1 MIRVR
6 KVLGILALV
15 ILAAA
20 AVLAVVLSHD
30 SACTAPAV
38 PTAGV
43 PTMKAIV
50 RSCYG
55 PAEVLALADVARP
68 APADDEVLV
77 QVRAAALNPLD
88 WHYMTGTP
96 YLMRLESGLGRPR
109 SERLGVD
116 FAGTVAAVGTKVTRF
131 RPGDEVYGSRMGAFA
146 EFVVL
151 KESGALA
158 AKPANFDF
166 AQAAGL
172 PVAALTALQALR
184 DKAQVQPGDRVLV
197 NGASGGVG
205 TYAVQIA
212 KSLGAEV
219 TGVCST
225 RNVEL
230 VRSLGADQVIDY
242 TQSDFTRG
250 TERYDAIIDA
260 VGNHA
265 LRDVRRALLPDGV
278 HVIIG
283 GPKDERWIGPLLRF
297 GAAPL
302 ASKFT
307 TQRHRVLLAA
317 MEPAD
322 LLVLNDLVAAGSITT
337 VVDRRYTLDELPDAM
352 RYLETRRARGKVVVD
367 VAP

>member
-6 KVLGILALV
+6 RVLGILALV

-20 AVLAVVLSHD
+20 GVLAAVVSHD
-30 SACTAPAV
+30 AACTAPAA
-38 PTAGV
+38 PPAGV

-50 RSCYG
+50 RGCYG
-55 PAEVLALADVARP
+55 SADVLALAEVARP
-68 APADDEVLV
+68 EPAEDEVLV

-96 YLMRLESGLGRPR
+96 YLMRLESGLGRPK

-116 FAGTVAAVGTKVTRF
+116 FAGTVAAVGAKVTRF

-146 EFVVL
+146 EFVVV

-158 AKPANFDF
+158 PKPSTLDF

-172 PVAALTALQALR
+172 PVAALTALQGLR
-184 DKAQVQPGDRVLV
+184 DKAQVQPGDTVLV

-230 VRSLGADQVIDY
+230 VRSLGADHVIDY
-242 TQSDFTRG
+242 TRTDFTRG

-297 GAAPL
+297 VAAPL
-302 ASKFT
+302 ASRFA
-307 TQRHRVLLAA
+307 TQRHSVLLAA
-317 MEPAD
+317 MKPAD
-322 LLVLNDLVAAGSITT
+322 LLVLNELAEAGSLAT
-337 VVDRRYTLDELPDAM
+337 VIDRRYTLEQVPEAIG
-352 RYLETRRARGKVVVD
+352 YLATRRARGKVVID

>member
-1 MIRVR
+1 
-6 KVLGILALV
+6 
-15 ILAAA
+15 
-20 AVLAVVLSHD
+20 
-30 SACTAPAV
+30 
-38 PTAGV
+38 
-43 PTMKAIV
+43 
-50 RSCYG
+50 
-55 PAEVLALADVARP
+55 
-68 APADDEVLV
+68 
-77 QVRAAALNPLD
+77 
-88 WHYMTGTP
+88 
-96 YLMRLESGLGRPR
+96 MRLESGLGRPR

-116 FAGTVAAVGTKVTRF
+116 FAGTVAAVGAKVTRF
-131 RPGDEVYGSRMGAFA
+131 RPGDQVYGSRMGAFA

-151 KESGALA
+151 KDSGALA
-158 AKPANFDF
+158 SKPSTLDF

-184 DKAQVQPGDRVLV
+184 DKARVQPGERVLV

-205 TYAVQIA
+205 TFAVQIA

-230 VRSLGADQVIDY
+230 VRSLGADHVIDY
-242 TQSDFTRG
+242 TQADFTRG
-250 TERYDAIIDA
+250 TERYDAVIDA

-265 LRDVRRALLPDGV
+265 LGDVRRALVPDGV

-302 ASKFT
+302 ASKLS

-317 MEPAD
+317 MDPAD
-322 LLVLNDLVAAGSITT
+322 LLVLNQLAEAGSITT
-337 VVDRRYTLDELPDAM
+337 VVDRRYTLDELPEAM

>member
-15 ILAAA
+15 TLAAA
-20 AVLAVVLSHD
+20 AAFAVALSHD
-30 SACTAPAV
+30 SACTGPAAPA
-38 PTAGV
+38 AGV

-50 RSCYG
+50 RGCYG
-55 PAEVLALADVARP
+55 PAEVLAVADVARP

-77 QVRAAALNPLD
+77 QVRTAALNPLD

-96 YLMRLESGLGRPR
+96 YVMRLDTGLGRPR

-116 FAGTVAAVGTKVTRF
+116 FAGTVAAVGAKVTRF
-131 RPGDEVYGSRMGAFA
+131 RPGDAVYGSRMGAFA
-146 EFVVL
+146 EYVL
-151 KESGALA
+151 VRESGALVP
-158 AKPANFDF
+158 KPASLDF

-184 DKAQVQPGDRVLV
+184 DKAQVQPGDKVLV

-230 VRSLGADQVIDY
+230 VRSLGADHVIDY
-242 TQSDFTRG
+242 TQADFTRG

-265 LRDVRRALLPDGV
+265 LRDLRRALVPDGV

-283 GPKDERWIGPLLRF
+283 GPKDELWIGPLLRF
-297 GAAPL
+297 GSAPL
-302 ASKFT
+302 VNKFT
-307 TQRHRVLLAA
+307 TQRHRVLLAE
-317 MEPAD
+317 MKPAD
-322 LLVLNDLVAAGSITT
+322 LLALNELVEAGRITT
-337 VVDRRYTLDELPDAM
+337 VIDRRYPFAELPEAM